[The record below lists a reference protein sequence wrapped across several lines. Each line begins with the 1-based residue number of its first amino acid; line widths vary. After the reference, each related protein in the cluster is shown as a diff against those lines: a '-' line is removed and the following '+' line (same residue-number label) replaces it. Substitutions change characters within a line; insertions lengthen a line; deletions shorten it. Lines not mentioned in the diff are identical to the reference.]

1 MGQVTRVIGN
11 PAGGRERA
19 RDSRGSGSVAWAT
32 STLTRQDMPREEI
45 RAVLAAHDPETVRRY
60 LELHRERLE
69 ERLRERLAEQGR
81 TLADV
86 ERFLTEATREPHQPR
101 RGR

>member
-1 MGQVTRVIGN
+1 MEQLTRVIGN
-11 PAGGRERA
+11 PADGRERA
-19 RDSRGSGSVAWAT
+19 RDFRGSGPLARAA
-32 STLTRQDMPREEI
+32 STLTRQEMPGEEI

-69 ERLRERLAEQGR
+69 ERLAEQRR

>member
-1 MGQVTRVIGN
+1 MEQLTRVIGN

-19 RDSRGSGSVAWAT
+19 RDSKGSGSLAWAA
-32 STLTRQDMPREEI
+32 STLSRQEMPREEI

-69 ERLRERLAEQGR
+69 ERLAEQRR
-81 TLADV
+81 TLADL

>member
-11 PAGGRERA
+11 PAGGRDRA
-19 RDSRGSGSVAWAT
+19 RDSRGSGPHAWAA
-32 STLTRQDMPREEI
+32 STLTRQEMPSEEI

-69 ERLRERLAEQGR
+69 ERLTEQRR
-81 TLADV
+81 TLADL
-86 ERFLTEATREPHQPR
+86 ERFLTRSDSGTHQAR

>member
-1 MGQVTRVIGN
+1 MEQLTQVIGN
-11 PAGGRERA
+11 PAGARERA
-19 RDSRGSGSVAWAT
+19 RDIRGSGPLAWAA
-32 STLTRQDMPREEI
+32 STLTRQEMPREEI

-69 ERLRERLAEQGR
+69 ERLGEQRR